1 VILVHE
7 AGGVLEIF
15 RIRHGNNHILHSLF
29 VWLAGPAAPPYV
41 YRLLAVASGIGGL
54 FAIARIARRWG
65 ETEAL
70 MSVVLAATSFPVLMY
85 FSEARGYAP
94 AMFLG
99 LVALALLLDGERP
112 SARRIA
118 LFWLV
123 SILGVLAHL
132 TFVFVS
138 GALLTIRRP
147 RYVALHSVP
156 LLFTGVWY
164 LVFARGME
172 FNAHLEYRIA
182 DVAAEVASLLIGI
195 PEHWPELLLIGAWL
209 AIVAAGALL
218 LYREHDPS
226 WLFYPAVLVV
236 MPLAVVLVTN
246 PDFLY
251 ARFFAPTFPFF
262 SLLLA
267 YLLGRLGRTV
277 SVRWAVPALVA
288 VLVLAQSGRVWA
300 LLTVGRGQYSSALA
314 RMSAETGPRR
324 LTIGSDNDYRTHM
337 ILRFYVPRLR
347 HPGGVT
353 FVARPD
359 WGTRPPEWLIT
370 QTARFEKRPAQAVAL
385 PGGARYVLME
395 EYPYAGLSGW
405 RWFVYRRVRA

>member
-1 VILVHE
+1 MILVHE
-7 AGGVLEIF
+7 AGGVPEIF
-15 RIRHGNNHILHSLF
+15 RIRHGNNHILNSLF

-54 FAIARIARRWG
+54 FALARIARRWG

-70 MSVVLAATSFPVLMY
+70 VSVVLAATSFPVLMY
-85 FSEARGYAP
+85 FSEARGYAS
-94 AMFLG
+94 AMFFG
-99 LVALALLLDGERP
+99 LAALALLLKDGKP
-112 SARRIA
+112 SASRIA
-118 LFWLV
+118 VFWLV
-123 SILGVLAHL
+123 SILGVLGHL

-147 RYVALHSVP
+147 RYLALHAVP

-195 PEHWPELLLIGAWL
+195 PEQWPELLLIGTYL
-209 AIVAAGALL
+209 AIVAAGAFLL
-218 LYREHDPS
+218 RREGDPS

-236 MPLAVVLVTN
+236 MPIAVVLVTK

-267 YLLGRLGRTV
+267 FLLGRLGRAV
-277 SVRWAVPALVA
+277 NVRWVVPALVV
-288 VLVLAQSGRVWA
+288 VLVLAQCGRVWA
-300 LLTVGRGQYSSALA
+300 LLTVGRGQYSRALA
-314 RMSAETGPRR
+314 RMSAETGPGRM
-324 LTIGSDNDYRTHM
+324 TIGSDNDYRTHM
-337 ILRFYVPRLR
+337 ILRFYVPRLH

-359 WGTRPPEWLIT
+359 WATRPPAWLIT
-370 QTARFEKRPAQAVAL
+370 QSASFERRPAQRIAL
-385 PGGARYVLME
+385 PGGARYALVE

-405 RWFVYRRVRA
+405 RWFVYRRIRV